1 MYKNQYNDVKPVKL
15 KYYTSVHLVKNKIF
29 VRGIDEQGNRTSY
42 YDEFQ
47 PTVWVP
53 YEFDYR
59 EYKGD
64 IVNVDFKRWTC
75 LIDDQPLVGLTFK
88 NIYTCKEFVRK
99 NSKITK
105 NPNGQGVSIDT
116 KVHTSPNNMFVSQYI
131 AEKFA
136 GDCQVDSKRL
146 KIYTYDIETEI
157 GHREVEDDTIV
168 HFVHKNDTLKSN
180 IESQPI
186 NQFEKRWNKEDYL
199 LQDPYNESNWI
210 PLKQHPYRYVGGF
223 PDPMQAKEKVTLITV
238 KDLNASQIWTWGMED
253 FVNDR
258 DDVTYIQ
265 CKDEK
270 TLLKSFVEFIEQDY
284 PDAMT
289 GWNCLNKN
297 STVWMRDRIGVLKD
311 IRPDDVLV
319 DSNVVRVSDVTTKP
333 EYKITTTQHNSIS
346 CSKDHI
352 FPCYVLDKN
361 RYTNFSDR
369 YIDPIDLTVGDM
381 IHNRNVGREVFM
393 LIPKHQNTNKDL
405 TYRDVIM
412 SDLRYYFD
420 NYTFFENNCVI
431 DNFEYFCNII
441 ANKDSVS
448 CSTSNIGAYKF
459 AIPLNNIIDGDFC
472 HLLGLIYTDGSYD
485 QKRNA
490 FSFYSSHLDLIRKV
504 DEIIYPHTH
513 NPRVHWSNRK
523 HTPIKNNY
531 TTKFSFNNLFGVLHS
546 FILNESKKKKLNLQ
560 LLSQMS
566 STQFHA
572 FLSGLIDGD
581 GWVSKNNN
589 GTHHYTTSI
598 GWCNYN
604 GDVDTLYELMLWNG
618 YCCGK
623 NAREGDDVSNGL
635 SVKTMHNQEL
645 KTKLNLWLTHKQETL
660 MKSRDG
666 IHKNCKSRAFE
677 TNFKTTTIDGQDFFI
692 VRVNNIEHTGKE
704 VEMIDI
710 ETTNHYFYTQG
721 IKTHNCSAFDNTYI
735 ANRVKNV
742 LGEDWMR
749 RLSPCGEINFKQV
762 EFNEYGRSIVE
773 TSWVGINDLDYLRL
787 YKKFTYGQKP
797 SYKLDAIAEFE
808 IGIKKIQNPTGGM
821 FKDFYTGEFDVT
833 TKPNDDDHQIKK
845 LGYLRTQLKK
855 TLYDHPENMDKYNRL
870 NEKIIQMCKQ
880 LFIEYNIRDV
890 ELVDKID
897 AKQKFID
904 LIMTIAYMAHCN
916 CENVFSPVQ
925 MWDWFLY
932 NTLLEQNKVIP
943 IKQGSQKSEKFPGA
957 YVKPPLVGKHEFC
970 ESSMSGD
977 ITQ

>member
-238 KDLNASQIWTWGMED
+238 KDLNTKHIWTWGVED

-258 DDVTYIQ
+258 GDVTYIQ
-265 CKDEK
+265 CRDEK

-284 PDAMT
+284 PDSIL
-289 GWNCLNKN
+289 GWN
-297 STVWMRDRIGVLKD
+297 
-311 IRPDDVLV
+311 
-319 DSNVVRVSDVTTKP
+319 
-333 EYKITTTQHNSIS
+333 
-346 CSKDHI
+346 SK
-352 FPCYVLDKN
+352 
-361 RYTNFSDR
+361 
-369 YIDPIDLTVGDM
+369 
-381 IHNRNVGREVFM
+381 
-393 LIPKHQNTNKDL
+393 Q
-405 TYRDVIM
+405 
-412 SDLRYYFD
+412 FD
-420 NYTFFENNCVI
+420 
-431 DNFEYFCNII
+431 
-441 ANKDSVS
+441 A
-448 CSTSNIGAYKF
+448 
-459 AIPLNNIIDGDFC
+459 
-472 HLLGLIYTDGSYD
+472 SY
-485 QKRNA
+485 
-490 FSFYSSHLDLIRKV
+490 L
-504 DEIIYPHTH
+504 
-513 NPRVHWSNRK
+513 
-523 HTPIKNNY
+523 
-531 TTKFSFNNLFGVLHS
+531 
-546 FILNESKKKKLNLQ
+546 
-560 LLSQMS
+560 
-566 STQFHA
+566 
-572 FLSGLIDGD
+572 
-581 GWVSKNNN
+581 
-589 GTHHYTTSI
+589 
-598 GWCNYN
+598 
-604 GDVDTLYELMLWNG
+604 
-618 YCCGK
+618 
-623 NAREGDDVSNGL
+623 
-635 SVKTMHNQEL
+635 
-645 KTKLNLWLTHKQETL
+645 
-660 MKSRDG
+660 
-666 IHKNCKSRAFE
+666 
-677 TNFKTTTIDGQDFFI
+677 
-692 VRVNNIEHTGKE
+692 
-704 VEMIDI
+704 
-710 ETTNHYFYTQG
+710 
-721 IKTHNCSAFDNTYI
+721 
-735 ANRVKNV
+735 ANRVRNV
-742 LGEDWMR
+742 LGEDWMC

-773 TSWVGINDLDYLRL
+773 TTWVGINELDYLHL

-808 IGIKKIQNPTGGM
+808 IGIKKIQNPTGGT

-833 TKPNDDDHQIKK
+833 TKPSDDDHQIKK
-845 LGYLRTQLKK
+845 LGYLRTRLKK
-855 TLYDHPENMDKYNRL
+855 TLYDHPENMDKYNQL

-970 ESSMSGD
+970 ESFDLDSLNK
-977 ITQ
+977 

>member
-29 VRGIDEQGNRTSY
+29 VRGIDEQGNRISY

-238 KDLNASQIWTWGMED
+238 KDLNTKHIWTWGVED

-258 DDVTYIQ
+258 GDVTYIQ
-265 CKDEK
+265 CRDEK

-284 PDAMT
+284 PDSIL
-289 GWNCLNKN
+289 GWN
-297 STVWMRDRIGVLKD
+297 
-311 IRPDDVLV
+311 
-319 DSNVVRVSDVTTKP
+319 
-333 EYKITTTQHNSIS
+333 
-346 CSKDHI
+346 SK
-352 FPCYVLDKN
+352 
-361 RYTNFSDR
+361 
-369 YIDPIDLTVGDM
+369 
-381 IHNRNVGREVFM
+381 
-393 LIPKHQNTNKDL
+393 Q
-405 TYRDVIM
+405 
-412 SDLRYYFD
+412 FD
-420 NYTFFENNCVI
+420 
-431 DNFEYFCNII
+431 
-441 ANKDSVS
+441 A
-448 CSTSNIGAYKF
+448 
-459 AIPLNNIIDGDFC
+459 
-472 HLLGLIYTDGSYD
+472 SY
-485 QKRNA
+485 
-490 FSFYSSHLDLIRKV
+490 L
-504 DEIIYPHTH
+504 
-513 NPRVHWSNRK
+513 
-523 HTPIKNNY
+523 
-531 TTKFSFNNLFGVLHS
+531 
-546 FILNESKKKKLNLQ
+546 
-560 LLSQMS
+560 
-566 STQFHA
+566 
-572 FLSGLIDGD
+572 
-581 GWVSKNNN
+581 
-589 GTHHYTTSI
+589 
-598 GWCNYN
+598 
-604 GDVDTLYELMLWNG
+604 
-618 YCCGK
+618 
-623 NAREGDDVSNGL
+623 
-635 SVKTMHNQEL
+635 
-645 KTKLNLWLTHKQETL
+645 
-660 MKSRDG
+660 
-666 IHKNCKSRAFE
+666 
-677 TNFKTTTIDGQDFFI
+677 
-692 VRVNNIEHTGKE
+692 
-704 VEMIDI
+704 
-710 ETTNHYFYTQG
+710 
-721 IKTHNCSAFDNTYI
+721 
-735 ANRVKNV
+735 ANRVRNV
-742 LGEDWMR
+742 LGEDWMC

-773 TSWVGINDLDYLRL
+773 TTWVGINELDYLHL

-808 IGIKKIQNPTGGM
+808 IGIKKIQNPTGGT

-833 TKPNDDDHQIKK
+833 TKPSDDDHQIKK

-855 TLYDHPENMDKYNRL
+855 TLYDHPENMDKYNQL

-970 ESSMSGD
+970 ESFDLDSLNK
-977 ITQ
+977 